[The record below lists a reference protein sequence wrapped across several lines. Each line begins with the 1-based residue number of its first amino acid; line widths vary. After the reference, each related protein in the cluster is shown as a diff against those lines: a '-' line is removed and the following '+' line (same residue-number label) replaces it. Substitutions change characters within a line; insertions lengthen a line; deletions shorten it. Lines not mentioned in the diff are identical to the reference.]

1 MKTSQ
6 AQIRATE
13 KYKKANIKRVVIQLN
28 KKTDDDI
35 IRFLEGLEN
44 VQGEIK
50 RILRLYIK

>member
-28 KKTDDDI
+28 KKTDEDI

-44 VQGEIK
+44 VQGKIK